1 MSKDILGQSNF
12 TLMIKGADYVYIH
25 IHVHV
30 KQIDY
35 SHVHVH
41 VDRKH
46 FGDFNEEITQQ
57 LKMIQRNNIIL
68 YHFTQNQ
75 LYILMISIFHNC
87 EKTSKIGENPLII

>member
-12 TLMIKGADYVYIH
+12 TLMIKGANYVY

-41 VDRKH
+41 VDHKD
-46 FGDFNEEITQQ
+46 FGNFNE
-57 LKMIQRNNIIL
+57 
-68 YHFTQNQ
+68 
-75 LYILMISIFHNC
+75 
-87 EKTSKIGENPLII
+87 G

>member
-12 TLMIKGADYVYIH
+12 TLMIKGANYVY

-46 FGDFNEEITQQ
+46 FGDFNEGIAQQ
-57 LKMIQRNNIIL
+57 LKMI
-68 YHFTQNQ
+68 
-75 LYILMISIFHNC
+75 
-87 EKTSKIGENPLII
+87 